1 MKPAIAFVSV
11 FVAVGFI
18 CAAVFDF
25 VPIHERAGTG
35 STLRVRAVAHEWWW
49 EFEYPSLGVRTTDVL
64 YSPSNSEIQLELLSG
79 DVIHSFWVAGMR
91 KSVYIIPGKARL
103 LNIFVKSPGDLSG
116 NCDSGCGCGAVCM
129 RFRLLARVPLEF
141 QRWAAKACLHQ
152 SKFKVPQA
160 AEIPAS
166 AIVTAQDGHMN
177 RNSLANR
184 LQQLLDKSSTA
195 DRLLH

>member
-1 MKPAIAFVSV
+1 MKLVMAFVSV

-49 EFEYPSLGVRTTDVL
+49 EFDYPSLGVRTTNVL
-64 YSPSNSEIQLELLSG
+64 YVPSDSDIQLELFSG
-79 DVIHSFWVAGMR
+79 DVIHSFWVTGM
-91 KSVYIIPGKARL
+91 KNSVYIIPGKARL

-116 NCDSGCGCGAVCM
+116 NCDSGCGCGTVCM

-141 QRWAAKACLHQ
+141 QRWAARARLHQ
-152 SKFKVPQA
+152 SEFKVPQA
-160 AEIPAS
+160 AEIPAC
-166 AIVTAQDGHMN
+166 ALVAAQDGHVD
-177 RNSLANR
+177 RNSLASR
-184 LQQLLDKSSTA
+184 IQQLLDKSSTTG
-195 DRLLH
+195 RPLH